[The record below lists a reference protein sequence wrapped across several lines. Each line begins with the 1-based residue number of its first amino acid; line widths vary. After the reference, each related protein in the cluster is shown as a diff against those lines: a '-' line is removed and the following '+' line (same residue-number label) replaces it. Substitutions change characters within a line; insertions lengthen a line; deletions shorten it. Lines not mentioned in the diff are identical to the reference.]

1 MQRESVYKNSKHLLN
16 HGKTMNVEKL
26 QKLWNL
32 ATRNPNENEALVAA
46 RKFVRAINREQV
58 SVHLYKGAAPASQEQ
73 IQRAIDN
80 AYRKGIQ
87 DVKTQYQQELDR
99 HLNAKYNEG
108 YLDGQR
114 NGYTEEDMRRQ
125 YEKGYYAGEKS
136 KAIQK
141 SKPSNI
147 MQNTHHGL
155 IANSSTT
162 AAHIHIN
169 NGTGTVSFGINQQ

>member
-1 MQRESVYKNSKHLLN
+1 
-16 HGKTMNVEKL
+16 MNVEKL

-80 AYRKGIQ
+80 AYQKGIN
-87 DVKTQYQQELDR
+87 DLKADYQRQLDR

-114 NGYTEEDMRRQ
+114 NGYTENDMRKQ
-125 YEKGYYAGEKS
+125 YQKGYAEGQQS

-141 SKPSNI
+141 SEPSDI
-147 MQNTHHGL
+147 VQDKRSTQT
-155 IANSSTT
+155 IASGHSTST
-162 AAHIHIN
+162 AVIYYHNQSTGNIHIRN
-169 NGTGTVSFGINQQ
+169 N

>member
-1 MQRESVYKNSKHLLN
+1 
-16 HGKTMNVEKL
+16 MNVEKL

-58 SVHLYKGAAPASQEQ
+58 SVHLYKGSPPASQED
-73 IQRAIDN
+73 IQRAINN
-80 AYRKGIQ
+80 AYQKGIN
-87 DVKTQYQQELDR
+87 DVKAQYQRELDR
-99 HLNAKYNEG
+99 QLNARYNEG

-114 NGYTEEDMRRQ
+114 NAYTEDDIKKQ
-125 YEKGYYAGEKS
+125 YQKGYAAGQKS

-141 SKPSNI
+141 SKPSEI
-147 MQNTHHGL
+147 MQDTQHNPL
-155 IANSSTT
+155 IVNSSST

-169 NGTGTVSFGINQQ
+169 NGTGTVSFRISQQ

>member
-1 MQRESVYKNSKHLLN
+1 
-16 HGKTMNVEKL
+16 MNIEKL

-80 AYRKGIQ
+80 AYQKGIN
-87 DVKTQYQQELDR
+87 DLKAQYQRELDR

-141 SKPSNI
+141 SEPSEI
-147 MQNTHHGL
+147 MQDTQHYPSRSSNT
-155 IANSSTT
+155 IRANTSTT
-162 AAHIHIN
+162 AAQIHIN
-169 NGTGTVSFGINQQ
+169 NGTGSISFKISNL

>member
-1 MQRESVYKNSKHLLN
+1 
-16 HGKTMNVEKL
+16 MNVEKL

-80 AYRKGIQ
+80 AYQKGIN
-87 DVKTQYQQELDR
+87 DLKGQYQRELDR
-99 HLNAKYNEG
+99 HLNSKYNEG

-114 NGYTEEDMRRQ
+114 NGYSENDMRMQ
-125 YEKGYYAGEKS
+125 YQKGYAAGQNS

-141 SKPSNI
+141 AETSDI
-147 MQNTHHGL
+147 VQNKTDTQT
-155 IANSSTT
+155 IASAYTPTSTT
-162 AAHIHIN
+162 CIFYHNQSTGNIHISN
-169 NGTGTVSFGINQQ
+169 N

>member
-1 MQRESVYKNSKHLLN
+1 
-16 HGKTMNVEKL
+16 MNVEKL

-58 SVHLYKGAAPASQEQ
+58 SVHLYKGSPPASQED
-73 IQRAIDN
+73 IQRAINN
-80 AYRKGIQ
+80 AYQKGIN
-87 DVKTQYQQELDR
+87 DLKADYQRQLDR

-114 NGYTEEDMRRQ
+114 NAYTEDDMKRQ
-125 YEKGYYAGEKS
+125 YQKGYAAGQQS

-141 SKPSNI
+141 SEPSDI
-147 MQNTHHGL
+147 VQNKENTQSIVYGNGQ
-155 IANSSTT
+155 ATSTARIYLHNQST
-162 AAHIHIN
+162 GTIHIRHN
-169 NGTGTVSFGINQQ
+169 

>member
-1 MQRESVYKNSKHLLN
+1 
-16 HGKTMNVEKL
+16 MNVEKL

-80 AYRKGIQ
+80 AYQKGIN
-87 DVKTQYQQELDR
+87 DIKAEYQRALDR
-99 HLNAKYNEG
+99 NLNAKYNEG

-114 NGYTEEDMRRQ
+114 NGYTENDMRKQ
-125 YEKGYYAGEKS
+125 YQKGYAEGQKF
-136 KAIQK
+136 KAIEK
-141 SKPSNI
+141 AEPSDI
-147 MQNTHHGL
+147 VQDTKQHFL
-155 IANSSTT
+155 RSNSSTT
-162 AAHIHIN
+162 AAQIHIS
-169 NGTGTVSFGINQQ
+169 NGTGTVSFRISNL

>member
-1 MQRESVYKNSKHLLN
+1 
-16 HGKTMNVEKL
+16 MNVEKL

-80 AYRKGIQ
+80 AYQKGIN
-87 DVKTQYQQELDR
+87 DIKAEYQRALDR
-99 HLNAKYNEG
+99 NLNAKYNEG

-114 NGYTEEDMRRQ
+114 NGYTEEDMKRQ
-125 YEKGYYAGEKS
+125 YQKGYYAGEKS
-136 KAIQK
+136 KAIEK
-141 SKPSNI
+141 SEPSEI
-147 MQNTHHGL
+147 MQDTQHNFL
-155 IANSSTT
+155 RANNSTT
-162 AAHIHIN
+162 AAQIHIN
-169 NGTGTVSFGINQQ
+169 NGTGSISFRISNL

>member
-1 MQRESVYKNSKHLLN
+1 
-16 HGKTMNVEKL
+16 MNVEKL

-80 AYRKGIQ
+80 AYQKGIN
-87 DVKTQYQQELDR
+87 DLKADYQRQLDR

-114 NGYTEEDMRRQ
+114 NGYTEDDMRKQ
-125 YEKGYYAGEKS
+125 YQKGYAEGQQS

-141 SKPSNI
+141 SEPSDI
-147 MQNTHHGL
+147 VQNKTNTQT
-155 IANSSTT
+155 IASGQSTST
-162 AAHIHIN
+162 AYIFYHNQSTGNIHIRN
-169 NGTGTVSFGINQQ
+169 N

>member
-1 MQRESVYKNSKHLLN
+1 
-16 HGKTMNVEKL
+16 MNVEKL

-58 SVHLYKGAAPASQEQ
+58 SVHLYKGSPPASQEN
-73 IQRAIDN
+73 IQRAINN
-80 AYRKGIQ
+80 AYQKGIN
-87 DVKTQYQQELDR
+87 DLKADYQRQLDR

-114 NGYTEEDMRRQ
+114 NAYTEDDMKRQ
-125 YEKGYYAGEKS
+125 YQKGYAAGQQS

-141 SKPSNI
+141 SEPSDI
-147 MQNTHHGL
+147 VQNKENTQSIVYGNGQ
-155 IANSSTT
+155 ATSTARIYLHNQST
-162 AAHIHIN
+162 GTIHIRHN
-169 NGTGTVSFGINQQ
+169 

>member
-1 MQRESVYKNSKHLLN
+1 
-16 HGKTMNVEKL
+16 MNIDKL

-58 SVHLYKGAAPASQEQ
+58 SVHLYKVAAPASQEQ

-80 AYRKGIQ
+80 AYQKGIN
-87 DVKTQYQQELDR
+87 DIKAEYQRQLDR

-114 NGYTEEDMRRQ
+114 NGYTENDMRKQ
-125 YEKGYYAGEKS
+125 YQKGYAEGQKS

-141 SKPSNI
+141 SEPSDI
-147 MQNTHHGL
+147 VQDTQSTQT
-155 IANSSTT
+155 IRTNSSTT
-162 AAHIHIN
+162 ASHIFIN
-169 NGTGTVSFGINQQ
+169 NGNGTGSISFRRSNL